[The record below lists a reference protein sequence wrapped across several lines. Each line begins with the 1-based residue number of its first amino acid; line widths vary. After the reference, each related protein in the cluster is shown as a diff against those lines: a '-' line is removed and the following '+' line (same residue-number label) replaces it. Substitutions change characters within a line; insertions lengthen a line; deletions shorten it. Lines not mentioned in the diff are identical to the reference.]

1 MGCLRCSHSSD
12 RPLGHPGWDSEAVIV
27 LVMVETL
34 PGKSRQSRTQ
44 MEIEE
49 SVGAEERRQ
58 TGKEKGRG
66 YIRRS
71 NWSCQRHPL
80 ASYWELFWEL

>member
-1 MGCLRCSHSSD
+1 
-12 RPLGHPGWDSEAVIV
+12 
-27 LVMVETL
+27 
-34 PGKSRQSRTQ
+34 